1 MTQTLLELQVKTC
14 ADCPYFQPH
23 NDGTNNG
30 WCNLFDHFAKLH
42 HQQTQDCVNTIRD
55 ESALTS
61 SAPEQ
66 PHPQQNQELSP
77 EFEIDSEKD
86 ADFGELFRL
95 WKGWQFAGS
104 FYKALD
110 GKWVVQPVK
119 AEIRGRFSTDTQAIL
134 VLIAIF
140 ENPELQTA

>member
-1 MTQTLLELQVKTC
+1 MTQTTTLEPQVFTC

-30 WCNLFDHFAKLH
+30 WCNLFDHFAKLAH
-42 HQQTQDCVNTIRD
+42 KQTTDCVNTIRD
-55 ESALTS
+55 EEAVTQNEL
-61 SAPEQ
+61 EQ
-66 PHPQQNQELSP
+66 QPQELAP

-110 GKWVVQPVK
+110 GKWVIQPVK

-140 ENPELQTA
+140 ENPELQTE

>member
-1 MTQTLLELQVKTC
+1 MAQSMVDAQVLVQKLEQN
-14 ADCPYFQPH
+14 PH
-23 NDGTNNG
+23 QN
-30 WCNLFDHFAKLH
+30 F
-42 HQQTQDCVNTIRD
+42 
-55 ESALTS
+55 
-61 SAPEQ
+61 PEL
-66 PHPQQNQELSP
+66 PPKY
-77 EFEIDSEKD
+77 EIDSEKD

-140 ENPELQTA
+140 ENPELQTE